1 MGVKVISVLRP
12 DQRNH
17 SNLEV
22 LSVLI
27 CFCKEDWAT
36 VPPQQSETVIAT
48 YHKHLVQGTITFS
61 HTGPVGLVRYFPLI
75 HEIIT

>member
-1 MGVKVISVLRP
+1 MGVSHFSS
-12 DQRNH
+12 DQQNH
-17 SNLEV
+17 SNLEG
-22 LSVLI
+22 LSVLII

-36 VPPQQSETVIAT
+36 VPPQRSETVIAT
-48 YHKHLVQGTITFS
+48 YQTLGSGNDYVL

>member
-27 CFCKEDWAT
+27 ICFLKEDWAT

-61 HTGPVGLVRYFPLI
+61 TQGRLVWFATFP
-75 HEIIT
+75 

>member
-12 DQRNH
+12 DHQNH

-22 LSVLI
+22 LSVLVS
-27 CFCKEDWAT
+27 FCKEEWAT

-61 HTGPVGLVRYFPLI
+61 TQGRVGVVSYFPLI
-75 HEIIT
+75 HQIIT